1 MILAE
6 AADNIVWIRLKEG
19 NELAF
24 RQLYDRYVDKLISY
38 GYRFTS
44 DHQVLEDCCQE
55 LFVRLWKKREQLP
68 DLDKPSSYLYKSM
81 RNNLVKQLKRTENK
95 YIGGVDEYVFDW
107 VPAVD
112 EEILDDERHD
122 EQLQMLKDALEALPS
137 RQKEAIYLKFQKGL
151 EYDEICEIMDIN
163 YQSARNFVSRAI
175 QTMRDILTLFL
186 FGLLN
191 FWF

>member
-55 LFVRLWKKREQLP
+55 LFVRLWKKRDQLP